1 MRRLIILYAV
11 ILLVL
16 LPVAG
21 CQQQSPSLPDI
32 ESLTYT
38 NSEYGFSLEYPKDW
52 DVMEDFMGME
62 VFLAGPLV
70 LEGAYCIN
78 VSVAVEQLPE
88 EMTLE
93 DYGITVESNT
103 KMALPDYN
111 KVDEYSTTIGGQ
123 PATVSTLT
131 ATVELEGTEYTLKDS
146 CAIFIED
153 SVGYIITYDVPQEF
167 HDQYADCFELVIGT
181 FEFD

>member
-38 NSEYGFSLEYPKDW
+38 NSEYGFSVEYPKDW
-52 DVMEDFMGME
+52 DILEDYMGRVV
-62 VFLAGPLV
+62 VFIGPSV
-70 LEGAYCIN
+70 LEETYYIN
-78 VSVAVEQLPE
+78 INISIEQLSE

-103 KMALPDYN
+103 QMALPDYN